1 MDAIGRHPAWQIGQY
16 HWFKEKTRGLI
27 LPGICVQSGEMPAYE
42 RESPS
47 CPRFEVSSGFSL
59 EHTGRENLFL
69 SGSIIRMKLREID
82 PK

>member
-1 MDAIGRHPAWQIGQY
+1 MEGIRLIRSINITDTHG
-16 HWFKEKTRGLI
+16 KTTVLI
-27 LPGICVQSGEMPAYE
+27 LPGICVQSGEMPASE

-47 CPRFEVSSGFSL
+47 CPRFEGSSVFSL
-59 EHTGRENLFL
+59 EHTVRENLFL